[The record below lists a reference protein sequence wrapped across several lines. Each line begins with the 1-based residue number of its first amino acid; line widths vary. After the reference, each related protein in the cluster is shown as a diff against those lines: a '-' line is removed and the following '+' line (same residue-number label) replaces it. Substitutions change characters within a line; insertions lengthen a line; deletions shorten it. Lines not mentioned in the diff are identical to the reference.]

1 METSGRADGE
11 GLDGEKEQPCPGV
24 GVCLEGWSRRAEL
37 VLLCCV
43 WGCLEMFNSPG
54 LERNLNSLPQEQR
67 QTKVGHYDI
76 KAFPN
81 LVHSLIL
88 WEGNLNFFQ
97 GVVPAGEDLE
107 S

>member
-1 METSGRADGE
+1 MGRRSSPVL
-11 GLDGEKEQPCPGV
+11 GL
-24 GVCLEGWSRRAEL
+24 VCAWKGGAGGQSLSFSTAHG
-37 VLLCCV
+37 
-43 WGCLEMFNSPG
+43 GCLEMFNSPG

>member
-1 METSGRADGE
+1 MGRRSSPVL
-11 GLDGEKEQPCPGV
+11 GL
-24 GVCLEGWSRRAEL
+24 VCAWKGGAGGQSSSFCAA
-37 VLLCCV
+37 CG
-43 WGCLEMFNSPG
+43 GCLEMFNSPG

-76 KAFPN
+76 KVFSN